1 MSLSASNLSFSYHR
15 STVLDNVSCSFSPQ
29 RLHAL
34 LGVNGAGK
42 STLIRLLGRQQKPA
56 SGEIFL
62 NNNNLAELS
71 MQEVARRIAYLPQR
85 HAMSSLTVA
94 DYLLLGRSPHISW
107 KIKDADREIVLETL
121 EKLQIDGLALRSL
134 FELSG
139 GELQK
144 AALARALVQE
154 PEVILLDEPTSNLDP
169 KNQHEV
175 MRLIAREV
183 QQRGLTAIIA
193 MHDLN
198 LALRYAT
205 GFTLL
210 KDRKILASGGR
221 EVITSENLCQLYGID
236 FSMQSFGSYTIVFPE

>member
-1 MSLSASNLSFSYHR
+1 M
-15 STVLDNVSCSFSPQ
+15 VLDKVTCSFYPR

-42 STLIRLLGRQQKPA
+42 STLIRLLGRQQRPA
-56 SGEIFL
+56 SGTIFL
-62 NNNNLAELS
+62 NNSNLAELS
-71 MQEVARRIAYLPQR
+71 IQEVARRIAYLPQR
-85 HAMSSLTVA
+85 HAMSNLTVA
-94 DYLLLGRSPHISW
+94 EYLLLGRSPHISW
-107 KIKDADREIVLETL
+107 KIRNTDKEIVLETL
-121 EKLQIDGLALRSL
+121 AKLQIDGLAFKPL

-154 PEVILLDEPTSNLDP
+154 PEIILLDEPTSNLDP

-175 MRLIAREV
+175 MKLIDREV
-183 QQRGLTAIIA
+183 QQNGLTAIIA

-198 LALRYAT
+198 LALRYAK

-210 KDRKILASGGR
+210 KEGKILASGGR
-221 EVITSENLCQLYGID
+221 EVMTSENLSQLYDVD
-236 FSMQSFGSYTIVFPE
+236 FKMQLFGEHTVVFPE

>member
-1 MSLSASNLSFSYHR
+1 M
-15 STVLDNVSCSFSPQ
+15 
-29 RLHAL
+29 
-34 LGVNGAGK
+34 GVNGAGK
-42 STLIRLLGRQQKPA
+42 STLIRLLGRQQKPS
-56 SGEIFL
+56 SGAIFL
-62 NNNNLAELS
+62 NKNNLAELT

-85 HAMSSLTVA
+85 HAMSGLTVA
-94 DYLLLGRSPHISW
+94 DYLLLGRNPHISW
-107 KIKDADREIVLETL
+107 KIKESDREVVMVTL
-121 EKLQIDGLALRSL
+121 EKLQIDDLALRSL

-169 KNQHEV
+169 KNQQEV
-175 MRLIAREV
+175 MRLIDREV

-210 KDRKILASGGR
+210 KDGKILASGGR
-221 EVITSENLCQLYGID
+221 EVITPGNLSQLYGID
-236 FSMQSFGSYTIVFPE
+236 FRMQLFEDHTIVFPE